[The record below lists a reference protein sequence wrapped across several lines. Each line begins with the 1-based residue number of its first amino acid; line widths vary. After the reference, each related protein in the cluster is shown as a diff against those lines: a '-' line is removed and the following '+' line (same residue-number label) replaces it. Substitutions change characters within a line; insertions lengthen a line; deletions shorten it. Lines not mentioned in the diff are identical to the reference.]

1 MAKKSEMKK
10 KRFRT
15 EEEEFPEVDDIDL
28 YVHQKAYFKSRKGK
42 KALQKARKAYD
53 KKNTEKRRK
62 QKRDYMRR
70 KREKDPDIWRN

>member
-1 MAKKSEMKK
+1 MAKKSKMKK
-10 KRFRT
+10 NRFRT
-15 EEEEFPEVDDIDL
+15 EEEEFLEVDDIDL
-28 YVHQKAYFKSRKGK
+28 YVHQKVYFKSRKGK

-53 KKNTEKRRK
+53 KRNIEKRRK